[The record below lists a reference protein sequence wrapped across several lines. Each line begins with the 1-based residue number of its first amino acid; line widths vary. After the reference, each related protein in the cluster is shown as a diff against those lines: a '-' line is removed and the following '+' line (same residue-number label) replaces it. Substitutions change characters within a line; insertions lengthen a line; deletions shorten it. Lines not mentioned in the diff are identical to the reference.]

1 MKNLIKSTIIL
12 FAAALLFTGCS
23 GFTEKQ
29 NTPKTY
35 TVSGTLNI
43 PGAED
48 NYASRTAIVSFD
60 AVDWDVVAYP
70 KKGTGYDSASPNY
83 ADSVTGKNFSLS
95 LTEGDWLIEAYTHGP
110 RDQAYFMGETTIT
123 VTNSNISNVVIS
135 VVPFDQNSGT
145 CTVELTFK
153 EAEGLSIDS
162 VTADWGDGAINNDLA
177 AQNELTAYFTG
188 NSATL
193 TMNNVPS
200 GAYLVTFT
208 FKDASE
214 KTVYSCKEMVN
225 VLPYATTDTWAGN
238 SVYITP
244 DGDFLLTQDILDSYA
259 SVELYSP
266 TDTPYV
272 LFSKHTKKIKTDS
285 QINSQITSQLGFQVF
300 DTIDNSSTIT
310 TSNAAF
316 EAFCF
321 TDNGIWTIEIPK
333 DSQGDPLEEQTILVQ
348 YKQSYDGSY
357 EGQSVSLQGIL
368 TQVTDIEG
376 MNSFNLDN
384 LYEIVRYLAYKDGVV
399 YLICRFT
406 DNRPSLLLGI
416 DQNTKNLVYYG
427 TLSDGYMKEADSFI
441 ITDDYY
447 YYGRVNHLGR
457 APYVISGNN
466 ITIDASNK
474 DEYLFESENLGFHI
488 IRFGEENPAVSDLQ
502 IIDNTLYVL
511 IYAYGESKTLYRDGE
526 DEPTTKEAVES
537 YTTSTG
543 GVSKF
548 DLSAGKNLADGPV
561 KWDEDTTIL
570 GWYVDPST
578 KGNQYY
584 SDYGDAYGEYCNGDG
599 LPITMQPP
607 YDPNDSSSDASFFYG
622 ARRFVAIKPKEL
634 VIADDGGYIVSEND
648 ATPKS
653 RVVTIDLE
661 TASMSAVDV
670 DVTFNTYADPD
681 ATAFFFCDE

>member
-35 TVSGTLNI
+35 TVSGTLNV

-83 ADSVTGKNFSLS
+83 ADSVTGKTFSLS

-153 EAEGLSIDS
+153 EAEGLSINS
-162 VTADWGDGAINNDLA
+162 VTADWGDAAINNDLA

-244 DGDFLLTQDILDSYA
+244 DGDFLLTQDILDSY
-259 SVELYSP
+259 
-266 TDTPYV
+266 TDVALVSEGTPYV
-272 LFSKHTKKIKTDS
+272 LYNYLYDYMGDVTTHELKIFANLDGETRIVTDS
-285 QINSQITSQLGFQVF
+285 GITFDTFCFGDDCVWVLDGTQIKKYSQTYSGFAEEEVYSIGSLLGGASFSADQIADLLAYYNNKLYFACEAANKDYGIIEYDLDTKQINISDPISYQV
-300 DTIDNSSTIT
+300 IEQWSSLVVNDNAFYYIT
-310 TSNAAF
+310 TEGGSKIVKQT
-316 EAFCF
+316 F
-321 TDNGIWTIEIPK
+321 T
-333 DSQGDPLEEQTILVQ
+333 
-348 YKQSYDGSY
+348 
-357 EGQSVSLQGIL
+357 
-368 TQVTDIEG
+368 
-376 MNSFNLDN
+376 
-384 LYEIVRYLAYKDGVV
+384 
-399 YLICRFT
+399 
-406 DNRPSLLLGI
+406 
-416 DQNTKNLVYYG
+416 
-427 TLSDGYMKEADSFI
+427 
-441 ITDDYY
+441 
-447 YYGRVNHLGR
+447 
-457 APYVISGNN
+457 ISGVN
-466 ITIDASNK
+466 ITFDPNGKKEYYPSAS
-474 DEYLFESENLGFHI
+474 DHIYSDFEFYCSDSLA
-488 IRFGEENPAVSDLQ
+488 FGDLQ
-502 IIDNTLYVL
+502 IVGNTLYATV
-511 IYAYGESKTLYRDGE
+511 YCNGQYQ
-526 DEPTTKEAVES
+526 S
-537 YTTSTG
+537 YYNDQRERLFGQWANNG
-543 GVSKF
+543 GVIKF
-548 DLSAGKNLADGPV
+548 DISDPDADLELVEWNTANPETGNN
-561 KWDEDTTIL
+561 KIL
-570 GWYVDPST
+570 GWYVLPDSN
-578 KGNQYY
+578 GISYCDDRGY
-584 SDYGDAYGEYCNGDG
+584 SKNYEKA
-599 LPITMQPP
+599 ISVQPP
-607 YDPNDSSSDASFFYG
+607 LDQSEAVYFYG
-622 ARRFVAIKPKEL
+622 ARKFVARKPDKL
-634 VIADDGGYIVSEND
+634 VIVDDGGYCDDDDGDDVSKDRVITLDLLTESLSAEDVSVAFTANYV
-648 ATPKS
+648 ATSPGYFS
-653 RVVTIDLE
+653 DIPN
-661 TASMSAVDV
+661 S
-670 DVTFNTYADPD
+670 N
-681 ATAFFFCDE
+681 